1 MRRRRRVAARFYIFI
16 AIIAVAVFLC
26 VRPFLNFGVG
36 EDVIFTWN
44 SAYTQHMDC
53 VIIRDEAVTTSGSTV
68 RVEYIGKE
76 NTEVAEGETIAN
88 FFTTGYSENLLS
100 KLETTPQNIQ
110 AYHKTLLGTI
120 VDNELSAMET
130 IIEMTALDFKNLVT
144 QQTRGNL
151 QSVTEQLETAMVN
164 RQNYLRQNKRDDT
177 KLTKLYDEENARLS
191 SIQSWRQESTASR
204 TGVLSFYLDGYENDL
219 TAETLE
225 SLTPSDLKTV
235 MAGGK
240 LAHTEKTLSEGIYRI
255 VNQDQWYVAI
265 TADANTWNPVIGQ
278 EYFLQLEGFEDLS
291 YTALVPS
298 VQKAS
303 GTLLA
308 VFQIDQPIGAL
319 IYQRT
324 GRASLSISLSSL
336 AVRTHALYNQNGQM
350 GIWLYDV
357 PGGTFVPV
365 EVLNIDEANDTA
377 LIQPVAEGA
386 LQPGQRVLIK

>member
-1 MRRRRRVAARFYIFI
+1 MRRRRVTARFFIFI
-16 AIIAVAVFLC
+16 AILVAAVILLA
-26 VRPFLNFGVG
+26 RSFLNFGGG

-44 SAYTQHMDC
+44 SAYTQQMDC
-53 VIIRDEAVTTSGSTV
+53 VLIRDEWVGASDSTV

-88 FFTTGYSENLLS
+88 LFTTGYTENLLS
-100 KLETTPQNIQ
+100 RLETTRQNIQ

-120 VDNELSAMET
+120 VDNDLERLDAIIDLS
-130 IIEMTALDFKNLVT
+130 ALDFKNLVT

-151 QSVTEQLETAMVN
+151 QNVVEQLETAMVN
-164 RQNYLRQNKRDDT
+164 RQEYLRQNKRDDT

-191 SIQSWRQESTASR
+191 SIQSWRRVATAERS
-204 TGVLSFYLDGYENDL
+204 GVLSFYLDGYENDL
-219 TAETLE
+219 TADLLE
-225 SLTPSDLKTV
+225 SLTPSDIRTV
-235 MAGGK
+235 LAGGE
-240 LAHTEKTLSEGIYRI
+240 LAHSRDTLANGIYRI
-255 VNQDQWYVAI
+255 VNQDQWFVAI
-265 TADANTWNPVIGQ
+265 VADANTWNPVVGQ
-278 EYFLQLEGFEDLS
+278 EYYLQIEGFEDLS
-291 YTALVPS
+291 YTAVVTS

-303 GTLLA
+303 GTVLA
-308 VFQIDQPIGAL
+308 VFEIDQPIGPL

-336 AVRTHALYNQNGQM
+336 AVRTKSLYNQNGQL

-365 EVLNIDEANDTA
+365 EVLSTDGDIA
-377 LIQPVAEGA
+377 LIQPTVDGA